1 MADWILKALLF
12 LPISAMELAAFFLD
26 GSVRLEERWSAV
38 FLLPLEALNLVGS
51 ILYKIFVTD
60 AWIVRVHMK
69 NKFSK
74 GRLRIVYNDSRD
86 KTERIGAEDDNSVAL
101 RKEWKD
107 DGGGGRNPGKYA
119 QIEPADND
127 SLGDQGESKQG
138 DQEYIWSKE
147 MGGLVKASAL
157 NDKDRSEGKGLTNAF
172 GEPDSQSL
180 NAMGKMAFE
189 HHSVNSASKNS
200 KVLVDKNHSVRADG
214 VDLGL
219 GKEISMIC
227 KGGQSAPTPTTGNNN
242 AWDKTKEG
250 VRGGPVSINSSN
262 INDDL
267 HSLSFDV
274 RYI

>member
-127 SLGDQGESKQG
+127 S
-138 DQEYIWSKE
+138 
-147 MGGLVKASAL
+147 
-157 NDKDRSEGKGLTNAF
+157 
-172 GEPDSQSL
+172 
-180 NAMGKMAFE
+180 
-189 HHSVNSASKNS
+189 
-200 KVLVDKNHSVRADG
+200 
-214 VDLGL
+214 
-219 GKEISMIC
+219 
-227 KGGQSAPTPTTGNNN
+227 
-242 AWDKTKEG
+242 
-250 VRGGPVSINSSN
+250 
-262 INDDL
+262 
-267 HSLSFDV
+267 
-274 RYI
+274 